1 MDSQKITTTYILTGI
16 MVVFLTWVSHEFAH
30 WITAELMGYESIMRL
45 NSVSQVEGVKTE
57 GWHKISITA
66 AGVIW
71 TIIQGFIFFIILNRG
86 GWNKYLYLFLFTA
99 FFMRLA
105 AGIMNLVSLND
116 EGRISE
122 FLGIGAFTLPIIVS
136 GLLFFMVYKISRKY
150 SLKAKFQ
157 AWTFLIITLASSALI
172 LIDQF
177 FKIRLL

>member
-1 MDSQKITTTYILTGI
+1 MDSQKITAKYVFISFV
-16 MVVFLTWVSHEFAH
+16 VVFLTWLSHEFAH
-30 WITAELMGYESIMRL
+30 WLTAELMGYESIMRL
-45 NSVSQVEGVKTE
+45 NSVSQVKGVETE

-66 AGVIW
+66 AGPIW
-71 TIIQGFIFFIILNRG
+71 TMIQALIFYILLNRQ
-86 GWNKYLYLFLFTA
+86 GWNKYFYLFLFTA
-99 FFMRLA
+99 FYMRLA

-157 AWTFLIITLASSALI
+157 AWTFLIIMIASSALI

-177 FKIRLL
+177 LRIRLL